1 MDLNKKNMKN
11 IMLLIVFAVLFYVG
25 VQRIESVAAG
35 FSFVVSIIESVAAGF
50 SFVVSIV
57 FPFLLGAAMAFIL
70 NVPMSFMEK
79 RLFSKTKGKAKKL
92 KRPICLVLAILF
104 VVAILWIVLLVVIP
118 EVASTVA
125 SLSVNIEAALIK
137 LQRWAMD
144 IFEDNKQIEVWIA
157 SVLLVVIPEVAST
170 VASLSVN
177 IEAALIKLQRWAMD
191 IFEDNKQIEVWIAS
205 LQFDWDG
212 IIHTAF
218 GFLKNGAGN
227 VLNSTMTVAKT
238 VINSVMNFC
247 VAFVFACYI
256 LLGIIHTA
264 FGFLKNGAGNVL
276 NSTMTVAKTVINSVM
291 NFCVAFVFACYILL
305 QKEKLAVQIRKIL
318 HAFFSKKVVTK
329 VLDIA
334 SLSYK
339 TFANFVTGQ
348 CCEAVIL
355 GTMFFISMSILRF
368 PYALLVGVLIAF
380 TSLSYKTFANFVTG
394 QCCEAVI
401 LGTMFFISMSILRF
415 PYALLVGVLIAFTA
429 LIPIFG
435 AFIGCFLGTF
445 LILVADPMKAIA
457 FVILF
462 LVLQQVEG
470 NLIYPHVVG
479 GSVGLPSIWVLVA
492 VTVGGSL
499 MGIVGMLVF
508 IPICSVLY
516 ALFREM
522 VYKRLKERG
531 IHDI

>member
-35 FSFVVSIIESVAAGF
+35 LSFVI
-50 SFVVSIV
+50 SIV

-79 RLFSKTKGKAKKL
+79 RLFSKTKGKTKKL
-92 KRPICLVLAILF
+92 KRPVCLVLSILF
-104 VVAILWIVLLVVIP
+104 IIALLWIVILVVIP

-125 SLSVNIEAALIK
+125 SLSVNIEAALLK
-137 LQRWAMD
+137 LQKWAMD
-144 IFEDNKQIEVWIA
+144 IFEDNQ
-157 SVLLVVIPEVAST
+157 
-170 VASLSVN
+170 
-177 IEAALIKLQRWAMD
+177 
-191 IFEDNKQIEVWIAS
+191 QIEVWIAS

-212 IIHTAF
+212 IIQTAF

-227 VLNSTMTVAKT
+227 VLNSTVTVAKT
-238 VINSVMNFC
+238 
-247 VAFVFACYI
+247 
-256 LLGIIHTA
+256 L
-264 FGFLKNGAGNVL
+264 
-276 NSTMTVAKTVINSVM
+276 INSVM

-318 HAFFSKKVVTK
+318 YAFFSKKVVTK
-329 VLDIA
+329 VLEIA

-355 GTMFFISMSILRF
+355 GTMFFVSMSIL
-368 PYALLVGVLIAF
+368 
-380 TSLSYKTFANFVTG
+380 K
-394 QCCEAVI
+394 
-401 LGTMFFISMSILRF
+401 F

-508 IPICSVLY
+508 IPICSVVY
-516 ALFREM
+516 ALFREI

>member
-25 VQRIESVAAG
+25 VQR
-35 FSFVVSIIESVAAGF
+35 IESVAAGF

-137 LQRWAMD
+137 LQRW
-144 IFEDNKQIEVWIA
+144 
-157 SVLLVVIPEVAST
+157 T
-170 VASLSVN
+170 
-177 IEAALIKLQRWAMD
+177 MD

-256 LLGIIHTA
+256 LL
-264 FGFLKNGAGNVL
+264 
-276 NSTMTVAKTVINSVM
+276 
-291 NFCVAFVFACYILL
+291 

-318 HAFFSKKVVTK
+318 YAFFSKKVVTK

-334 SLSYK
+334 
-339 TFANFVTGQ
+339 
-348 CCEAVIL
+348 
-355 GTMFFISMSILRF
+355 
-368 PYALLVGVLIAF
+368 
-380 TSLSYKTFANFVTG
+380 SLSYKTFANFVTG

-462 LVLQQVEG
+462 LVLRQVEG

-499 MGIVGMLVF
+499 MGIVGMLIF

>member
-25 VQRIESVAAG
+25 VQR
-35 FSFVVSIIESVAAGF
+35 IESVAAGF

-157 SVLLVVIPEVAST
+157 S
-170 VASLSVN
+170 
-177 IEAALIKLQRWAMD
+177 
-191 IFEDNKQIEVWIAS
+191 
-205 LQFDWDG
+205 LQFDWD
-212 IIHTAF
+212 
-218 GFLKNGAGN
+218 
-227 VLNSTMTVAKT
+227 
-238 VINSVMNFC
+238 
-247 VAFVFACYI
+247 
-256 LLGIIHTA
+256 GIIHTA

-318 HAFFSKKVVTK
+318 YAFFSKKVVTK

-355 GTMFFISMSILRF
+355 GTMFFISI
-368 PYALLVGVLIAF
+368 
-380 TSLSYKTFANFVTG
+380 
-394 QCCEAVI
+394 
-401 LGTMFFISMSILRF
+401 SILRF

>member
-25 VQRIESVAAG
+25 VQR
-35 FSFVVSIIESVAAGF
+35 IESVAAGF

-92 KRPICLVLAILF
+92 KRPICLVLAIIF
-104 VVAILWIVLLVVIP
+104 VVAILWI
-118 EVASTVA
+118 
-125 SLSVNIEAALIK
+125 
-137 LQRWAMD
+137 
-144 IFEDNKQIEVWIA
+144 
-157 SVLLVVIPEVAST
+157 VLLVVIPEVAST

-256 LLGIIHTA
+256 LL
-264 FGFLKNGAGNVL
+264 
-276 NSTMTVAKTVINSVM
+276 
-291 NFCVAFVFACYILL
+291 

-318 HAFFSKKVVTK
+318 YAFFSKKVVTK

-334 SLSYK
+334 
-339 TFANFVTGQ
+339 
-348 CCEAVIL
+348 
-355 GTMFFISMSILRF
+355 
-368 PYALLVGVLIAF
+368 
-380 TSLSYKTFANFVTG
+380 SLSYKTFANFVTG

>member
-25 VQRIESVAAG
+25 VQRVESVAAG
-35 FSFVVSIIESVAAGF
+35 L

-70 NVPMSFMEK
+70 NVPMSFMER
-79 RLFSKTKGKAKKL
+79 RLFPKAKGKTKKL
-92 KRPICLVLAILF
+92 KRPVCLVLAILF

-118 EVASTVA
+118 EVASTVT
-125 SLSVNIEAALIK
+125 SLSANIEAALVK
-137 LQRWAMD
+137 LQKWAMD
-144 IFEDNKQIEVWIA
+144 IFEDNQ
-157 SVLLVVIPEVAST
+157 
-170 VASLSVN
+170 
-177 IEAALIKLQRWAMD
+177 
-191 IFEDNKQIEVWIAS
+191 QIEVWIAS

-212 IIHTAF
+212 IIQ
-218 GFLKNGAGN
+218 
-227 VLNSTMTVAKT
+227 
-238 VINSVMNFC
+238 
-247 VAFVFACYI
+247 
-256 LLGIIHTA
+256 TA

-318 HAFFSKKVVTK
+318 YAFFSKKVVTK

-334 SLSYK
+334 
-339 TFANFVTGQ
+339 
-348 CCEAVIL
+348 
-355 GTMFFISMSILRF
+355 
-368 PYALLVGVLIAF
+368 
-380 TSLSYKTFANFVTG
+380 SLSYKTFANFVTG

>member
-25 VQRIESVAAG
+25 VQR
-35 FSFVVSIIESVAAGF
+35 IESVAAGF

-157 SVLLVVIPEVAST
+157 S
-170 VASLSVN
+170 
-177 IEAALIKLQRWAMD
+177 
-191 IFEDNKQIEVWIAS
+191 
-205 LQFDWDG
+205 LQFDWD
-212 IIHTAF
+212 
-218 GFLKNGAGN
+218 
-227 VLNSTMTVAKT
+227 
-238 VINSVMNFC
+238 
-247 VAFVFACYI
+247 
-256 LLGIIHTA
+256 GIIHTA

-318 HAFFSKKVVTK
+318 YAFFSKKVVTK

-334 SLSYK
+334 
-339 TFANFVTGQ
+339 
-348 CCEAVIL
+348 
-355 GTMFFISMSILRF
+355 
-368 PYALLVGVLIAF
+368 
-380 TSLSYKTFANFVTG
+380 SLSYKTFANFVTG

>member
-25 VQRIESVAAG
+25 VQR
-35 FSFVVSIIESVAAGF
+35 IESVAAGF

-157 SVLLVVIPEVAST
+157 S
-170 VASLSVN
+170 
-177 IEAALIKLQRWAMD
+177 
-191 IFEDNKQIEVWIAS
+191 

-247 VAFVFACYI
+247 VA
-256 LLGIIHTA
+256 
-264 FGFLKNGAGNVL
+264 
-276 NSTMTVAKTVINSVM
+276 
-291 NFCVAFVFACYILL
+291 CYILL

-318 HAFFSKKVVTK
+318 YAFFSKKVVTK

-334 SLSYK
+334 
-339 TFANFVTGQ
+339 
-348 CCEAVIL
+348 
-355 GTMFFISMSILRF
+355 
-368 PYALLVGVLIAF
+368 
-380 TSLSYKTFANFVTG
+380 SLSYKTFANFVTG